1 MFGKITTE
9 QFLDNYEYKVIK
21 RLLKRE
27 FPFII
32 DVVPTENF
40 EDYNSVH
47 FIYVVIDPNKF
58 IEEHPEAK
66 LYSYIQYLGEIF
78 MPGYVYGMSLKF
90 FFESDEDLYPIQR
103 EIEDT
108 IIAVHNSNSIPSD
121 LALPT
126 SISISGFLVPK
137 KLISKS

>member
-1 MFGKITTE
+1 MFGKITRE
-9 QFLDNYEYKVIK
+9 EFLDNYEYKVTK
-21 RLLKRE
+21 RLLKKE

-47 FIYVVIDPNKF
+47 FVYVVIDPNKF

-78 MPGYVYGMSLKF
+78 MPGYVYGMSFKF
-90 FFESDEDLYPIQR
+90 FFESPEDLYPIQG

-108 IIAVHNSNSIPSD
+108 IRGVHFSNSIPSD
-121 LALPT
+121 LKLPT
-126 SISISGFLVPK
+126 SIGVSGYLVPK
-137 KLISKS
+137 KLIPTT